1 MAVVIIEPLVDL
13 AVLTAVKAFNK
24 TNECMFLFDKKL
36 CKA

>member
-1 MAVVIIEPLVDL
+1 MAVIIIEPIVDM

-24 TNECMFLFDKKL
+24 TNECAFLFDKRL